1 MPQYAV
7 IGRHEA
13 NGCPMTS
20 KATREA
26 AQRASGGLEE
36 LLKQEHAKLLLN
48 LHLDPA
54 HKVFWLFEAP
64 TADTVRDI
72 LVDAG
77 LSSFFDL
84 EFHLV
89 TPYAEFLKTADKFP
103 AIYP

>member
-13 NGCPMTS
+13 NRCSKTS

-26 AQRASGGLEE
+26 AKKADGGLEE

-48 LHLDPA
+48 LHL
-54 HKVFWLFEAP
+54 
-64 TADTVRDI
+64 
-72 LVDAG
+72 
-77 LSSFFDL
+77 
-84 EFHLV
+84 V
-89 TPYAEFLKTADKFP
+89 TPYAEFLKTADQFP

>member
-13 NGCPMTS
+13 NRCSKTS

-26 AQRASGGLEE
+26 AKKADGGLEE

-54 HKVFWLFEAP
+54 HKVFRRFEAP
-64 TADTVRDI
+64 TAETVRDI

-77 LSSFFDL
+77 LSSGFGL
-84 EFHLV
+84 EFHMV
-89 TPYAEFLKTADKFP
+89 TPYAEFLTTADKFP